1 MCPES
6 RRSRRRAGGG
16 LDLEAT
22 ASWKTDGRA
31 LDRDTGRTWKTDDG
45 VEARRC
51 GRRHAEPRTQRRIG
65 GVAHGDLLHA
75 LGNQR
80 VRAVLAGSRR
90 SRNRSPA
97 CFATPRNAPPC
108 RGRARI
114 RVERYLRR
122 SGLIVLVASVP
133 RRGCYGRRP
142 RHKLV
147 ARGNRRS
154 TCPSPISVPNGRV
167 LHRSL
172 SSGLYEAAIDAK
184 ARRVA
189 RRRAPTRRAD
199 YFVDVRRWSHYG
211 RLSSRS
217 RVAAPTHDDRPIPP
231 PLPRAR
237 DGTPLGEGSRDARG
251 SGVPTGTRH
260 ERPEAHLHD
269 PQGDDQ
275 VSPRPHGRRPGSA
288 RDRRLQRR
296 RPVARAIAR
305 QDRESRDEA
314 RGLRRRALHRVRLRP
329 RRPRVRDL
337 RGTLRRDRR
346 AGFQRP
352 PECERVP
359 ELPSAH
365 RNRDRGRD
373 DLRHV
378 PGPPTPR
385 EREPRSVKR
394 RRTRESLRRR
404 GPPTASRPT

>member
-147 ARGNRRS
+147 ARGKSPIDLPVSDFCSERKG
-154 TCPSPISVPNGRV
+154 PSPESVLRA
-167 LHRSL
+167 LRS
-172 SSGLYEAAIDAK
+172 G
-184 ARRVA
+184 
-189 RRRAPTRRAD
+189 
-199 YFVDVRRWSHYG
+199 
-211 RLSSRS
+211 
-217 RVAAPTHDDRPIPP
+217 
-231 PLPRAR
+231 
-237 DGTPLGEGSRDARG
+237 
-251 SGVPTGTRH
+251 
-260 ERPEAHLHD
+260 
-269 PQGDDQ
+269 
-275 VSPRPHGRRPGSA
+275 
-288 RDRRLQRR
+288 DRR
-296 RPVARAIAR
+296 
-305 QDRESRDEA
+305 ESAPSCSPTSPDSPC
-314 RGLRRRALHRVRLRP
+314 RLFR
-329 RRPRVRDL
+329 
-337 RGTLRRDRR
+337 
-346 AGFQRP
+346 
-352 PECERVP
+352 
-359 ELPSAH
+359 
-365 RNRDRGRD
+365 
-373 DLRHV
+373 
-378 PGPPTPR
+378 
-385 EREPRSVKR
+385 
-394 RRTRESLRRR
+394 
-404 GPPTASRPT
+404 